1 MLDMTTAELNERL
14 EAATADNRRLRAQL
28 DTKEEPIK
36 TELEVLKNEF
46 GKLKSNNADLS
57 HQRDAAM
64 ETNDRLLVQLDDKDC
79 EIEKLKA
86 TADEQAAKIKELEQR
101 VKEETQCH
109 DVACEQ
115 VDAQMSDNI
124 WLQFE
129 RDTWKQVA
137 KWLIIATIKKTDA

>member
-1 MLDMTTAELNERL
+1 MLDMATAELHQEFEAAKERNRDLTAELNCKKREF
-14 EAATADNRRLRAQL
+14 EAL
-28 DTKEEPIK
+28 KEEF
-36 TELEVLKNEF
+36 N
-46 GKLKSNNADLS
+46 KLKSNNADLS
-57 HQRDAAM
+57 SKRDAAM

-86 TADEQAAKIKELEQR
+86 TADEQAAKIKKLEQR
-101 VKEETQCH
+101 VKEEMQCH

-124 WLQFE
+124 QLQFE

-137 KWLIIATIKKTDA
+137 KWLIKQMGGGKRG